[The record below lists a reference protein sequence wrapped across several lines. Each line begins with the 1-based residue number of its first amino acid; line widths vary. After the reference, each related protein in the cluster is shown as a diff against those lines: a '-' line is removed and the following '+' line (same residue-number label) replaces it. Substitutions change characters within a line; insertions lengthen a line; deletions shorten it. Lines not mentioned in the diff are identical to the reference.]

1 MTVPGGLLWTI
12 CIALHEVVLG
22 TYIGSNCNIKVAKS
36 HFCKKKKRFWTE
48 ALITWVSSQNH
59 TQSGNWATWFHIFY
73 GIWQLYL
80 SWIRRKTFCNKSDHL
95 CYLTSSRRTVPE
107 TNNISAK
114 WTVSIPLKILS
125 WARNL
130 FFQNSPPFRGGQTG
144 SPSFGGAPHCP
155 QHTCPQRDWTW
166 SWTEKII
173 SWDTRDENGS
183 GKGDH

>member
-48 ALITWVSSQNH
+48 ALITWVSSQSH
-59 TQSGNWATWFHIFY
+59 IQSGNWATWIHIFD
-73 GIWQLYL
+73 GNWQLYL
-80 SWIRRKTFCNKSDHL
+80 SWIRRKNFGYKSDHL

-125 WARNL
+125 WAWNL
-130 FFQNSPPFRGGQTG
+130 FFSKLT
-144 SPSFGGAPHCP
+144 SL
-155 QHTCPQRDWTW
+155 
-166 SWTEKII
+166 SWRSNWIPEFWRSSTLSSAYMSSERLNLKLN
-173 SWDTRDENGS
+173 WKN
-183 GKGDH
+183 H